1 MATSKV
7 TLMSEEHGINPTI
20 KCNDDVFVLD
30 VAEALTYLIHVV
42 LVLVLRV
49 LVK

>member
-1 MATSKV
+1 MATYNV
-7 TLMSEEHGINPTI
+7 TLISEEHDINTTI
-20 KCNDDVFVLD
+20 ECNDDVFVLD
-30 VAEALTYLIHVV
+30 VTEALTYLIHVV